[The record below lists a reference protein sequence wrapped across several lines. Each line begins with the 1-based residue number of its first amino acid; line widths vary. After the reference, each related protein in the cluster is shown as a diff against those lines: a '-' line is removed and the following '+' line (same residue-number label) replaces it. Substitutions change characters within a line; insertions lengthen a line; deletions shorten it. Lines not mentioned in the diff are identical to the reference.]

1 MLKINKSIT
10 VSGTSV
16 VTVDGTD
23 QVVMTM
29 NASVDNKGASSVNKY
44 IQDNA
49 LYMKNKTESKK
60 DFDDFETAVEELAAT
75 QNVGEE
81 GNN

>member
-29 NASVDNKGASSVNKY
+29 NASIDNKGASSVNKY
-44 IQDNA
+44 VQDNA

-60 DFDDFETAVEELAAT
+60 DFDDFETAVEELAAI
-75 QNVGEE
+75 QNAGEE
-81 GNN
+81 GTN

>member
-29 NASVDNKGASSVNKY
+29 NASIDNKGASSVNKY

-81 GNN
+81 GTN

>member
-29 NASVDNKGASSVNKY
+29 NASIDNKGASSVNKY
-44 IQDNA
+44 VQDNA

-60 DFDDFETAVEELAAT
+60 DFDDFETAVEELAAI

-81 GNN
+81 GTN